1 MQHSEFKA
9 YIDLCRSRG
18 LADYQVAAML
28 GCAVNSVVRWKRHD
42 PPHYIALAIAALE
55 NGIQAWRPANE
66 YVQTQDTAGN

>member
-28 GCAVNSVVRWKRHD
+28 GCGLGSVVNWKRYD
-42 PPHYIALAIAALE
+42 PPRYIGLAIAALE
-55 NGIQAWRPANE
+55 NNLKEWEGDVYEQA
-66 YVQTQDTAGN
+66 